1 MDNGLDGFDAFDAI
15 AEELRRE
22 AAWDQRAEARE
33 IVAAGTANRSF
44 VELLTR
50 IPRGDTVVLVTVD
63 GTVLA
68 GRVLAVG
75 RDWVRLGEV
84 ADPTG
89 TARARLRRVHEVRLE
104 AIGRVVREGE

>member
-1 MDNGLDGFDAFDAI
+1 MDEASDAFDAI

-22 AAWDQRAEARE
+22 TVWDQRAEARE
-33 IVAAGTANRSF
+33 ILAAGTANRTF
-44 VELLTR
+44 GEMLTR
-50 IPRGDTVVLVTVD
+50 IPRGDTVALVTVD
-63 GTVLA
+63 GTILA

-89 TARARLRRVHEVRLE
+89 TARARLRRVHDLRLE
-104 AIGRVVREGE
+104 AIVRVVREHGE